1 MIDLVFCIDDDPI
14 TLMLCE
20 KILSKSN
27 FCKTTIKAQNGML
40 GLEYFQ
46 SQSVIPAH
54 LQQIPTLIILDL
66 NMPVL
71 DGWEFLQQFN
81 EKYATIFPNVKVVVL
96 SSSVNPNDKLV
107 VDQYSQVIDF
117 ITKPLSAN
125 SVNYL
130 KQHPQLITYF
140 E

>member
-1 MIDLVFCIDDDPI
+1 
-14 TLMLCE
+14 
-20 KILSKSN
+20 
-27 FCKTTIKAQNGML
+27 
-40 GLEYFQ
+40 
-46 SQSVIPAH
+46 
-54 LQQIPTLIILDL
+54 
-66 NMPVL
+66 MPVL

-96 SSSVNPNDKLV
+96 SSSVNPNDKLM